1 MFLFNGFHYVNDPI
15 AGSPTIT
22 LLRLFLPPIPSIHN
36 DLVKEPPRNS
46 Q

>member
-1 MFLFNGFHYVNDPI
+1 
-15 AGSPTIT
+15 